1 MGDLPGPGSGRARPP
16 FAGAPNC
23 CYTPIQRQTLT
34 TEEYTLSLP
43 LSCLKSGTT
52 SQPIGC
58 HVNVITV
65 VDRQGKEL
73 FSANAVQRESHCYL
87 EIGER
92 FLLPWQFSRLV
103 LEKFFFGDP
112 D

>member
-52 SQPIGC
+52 SSTP
-58 HVNVITV
+58 H
-65 VDRQGKEL
+65 
-73 FSANAVQRESHCYL
+73 
-87 EIGER
+87 
-92 FLLPWQFSRLV
+92 
-103 LEKFFFGDP
+103 
-112 D
+112 

>member
-52 SQPIGC
+52 SPA
-58 HVNVITV
+58 N
-65 VDRQGKEL
+65 QGAGREL
-73 FSANAVQRESHCYL
+73 
-87 EIGER
+87 
-92 FLLPWQFSRLV
+92 
-103 LEKFFFGDP
+103 
-112 D
+112 

>member
-43 LSCLKSGTT
+43 LSCLKTGTT
-52 SQPIGC
+52 SLLDWLPLYLFQ
-58 HVNVITV
+58 
-65 VDRQGKEL
+65 RQYHL
-73 FSANAVQRESHCYL
+73 
-87 EIGER
+87 
-92 FLLPWQFSRLV
+92 
-103 LEKFFFGDP
+103 GDATTGGTK
-112 D
+112 